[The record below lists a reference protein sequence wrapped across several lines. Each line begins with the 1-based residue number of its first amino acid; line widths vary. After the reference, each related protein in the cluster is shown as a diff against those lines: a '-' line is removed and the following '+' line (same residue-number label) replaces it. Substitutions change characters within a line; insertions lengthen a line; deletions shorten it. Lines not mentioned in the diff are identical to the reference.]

1 MLFRHLHTIKRIFR
15 FSVSDLFQ
23 KRPSWWGAAD
33 AGPFF
38 LKEKNVWFHDRAI
51 FCSTKYASGNP
62 TLGAMPSPMA
72 DQICVESS
80 DSNFPQLFL
89 NYQVN
94 SNFCLFVVNV
104 LGSRCSLF
112 SRFSLFDFPGLCFKV
127 ETDKI
132 LFTAKHHRLVFGL
145 FWVYLQPV
153 ARRKRKK
160 TFKNVSMYQ
169 KNEG

>member
-1 MLFRHLHTIKRIFR
+1 MQH
-15 FSVSDLFQ
+15 LFQ
-23 KRPSWWGAAD
+23 DNIKKRYYDAD
-33 AGPFF
+33 HTREARTNCGHRCVSPHMIPRARETSCCILLTLFASY
-38 LKEKNVWFHDRAI
+38 LSTNQSHVCFHDRAI

-72 DQICVESS
+72 DHICVESS
-80 DSNFPQLFL
+80 ASNFPQLYL

-112 SRFSLFDFPGLCFKV
+112 SRFSLFDFPGLCFNV
-127 ETDKI
+127 ETDRI

-145 FWVYLQPV
+145 F
-153 ARRKRKK
+153 
-160 TFKNVSMYQ
+160 
-169 KNEG
+169 

>member
-1 MLFRHLHTIKRIFR
+1 MCL
-15 FSVSDLFQ
+15 
-23 KRPSWWGAAD
+23 
-33 AGPFF
+33 
-38 LKEKNVWFHDRAI
+38 HDRAI

-62 TLGAMPSPMA
+62 TLGAMLSPMA
-72 DQICVESS
+72 DHICVESS
-80 DSNFPQLFL
+80 VSNFPLLYL

-94 SNFCLFVVNV
+94 SNFCLFGVNV

-145 FWVYLQPV
+145 FWVHLQPV
-153 ARRKRKK
+153 ARKK
-160 TFKNVSMYQ
+160 KEKKEKKDPHPSPPILVDWP
-169 KNEG
+169 NEHRSGTLPRAAPRPRRGSRLARATWNI